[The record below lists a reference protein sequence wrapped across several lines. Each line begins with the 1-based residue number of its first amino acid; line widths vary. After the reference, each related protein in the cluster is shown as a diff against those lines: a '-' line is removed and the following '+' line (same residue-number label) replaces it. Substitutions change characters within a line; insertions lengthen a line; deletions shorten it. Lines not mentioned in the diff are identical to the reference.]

1 VSDAEEAR
9 QDAEQFDCAV
19 AGEVADL
26 EGRSELSMPGCQAN
40 ASKVIEA
47 ILTIAREEAVDGKL
61 DLERLE
67 ALASAVR
74 SKEVRSFYSANYKH
88 CQSANNLTPFTPYR
102 EMFLGRVISSP
113 LEALLFAT
121 PPVMLRSQL
130 PALFAAVK
138 AMIGDQVFDRL
149 DDTARVVYEEYIS
162 KMGRD
167 FVWDPFYA
175 DPRIVA
181 IFCETVV
188 RLAEPFAVYE
198 QTRDR
203 FIEIMNTPVG
213 EADGGSAGEST
224 EVFTVQHFHGLFLAL
239 FRPVTP
245 KCAGLPHRDGL
256 AGTGIPGAVDDIDAL
271 LDELAADR

>member
-1 VSDAEEAR
+1 MSDAEEAR

-198 QTRDR
+198 QDARSFHR
-203 FIEIMNTPVG
+203 NHEHPGRGGRWRQRWREHRGIHRAALSRPVLG
-213 EADGGSAGEST
+213 AVSAGDP
-224 EVFTVQHFHGLFLAL
+224 EVCRTAPPRWFG
-239 FRPVTP
+239 R
-245 KCAGLPHRDGL
+245 HRD
-256 AGTGIPGAVDDIDAL
+256 PGGC
-271 LDELAADR
+271 R